1 MNKVSIVPQPISGR
15 RRAAPEDPPAV
26 HLAAHPGY
34 WTINEPLTNRWHAT
48 AQQFAL
54 VASIACLVVLGQAAP
69 APEDPLAKPNPY
81 AFSYSA
87 DSLGGRAAH
96 SEQGDG
102 TGRVQG
108 FYTILGAD
116 GRERR
121 VEYVADELGYR
132 ATIQTNEIGTK
143 ADSAANAEYIVSAP
157 TDQQMAQANLFQQRS
172 AASRAA
178 L

>member
-1 MNKVSIVPQPISGR
+1 M
-15 RRAAPEDPPAV
+15 
-26 HLAAHPGY
+26 
-34 WTINEPLTNRWHAT
+34 
-48 AQQFAL
+48 
-54 VASIACLVVLGQAAP
+54 VVLLACSALLSQAAP
-69 APEDPLAKPNPY
+69 APAPADPLAKPNPY
-81 AFSYSA
+81 TFSYSA
-87 DSLGGRAAH
+87 DSLGGRSSH

-102 TGRVQG
+102 AGRVQG

-132 ATIQTNEIGTK
+132 ATIQTNEVGTK

-157 TDQQMAQANLFQQRS
+157 TDAQMAQANQFMK
-172 AASRAA
+172 ARA

>member
-1 MNKVSIVPQPISGR
+1 MF
-15 RRAAPEDPPAV
+15 
-26 HLAAHPGY
+26 L
-34 WTINEPLTNRWHAT
+34 PLNNRWQYVAV
-48 AQQFAL
+48 AL
-54 VASIACLVVLGQAAP
+54 VCSVVVCQAAP
-69 APEDPLAKPNPY
+69 TPQDPLAQPTPY

-87 DSLGGRAAH
+87 DSLGGRSSH
-96 SEQGDG
+96 SEQSDG
-102 TGRVQG
+102 NGRVSG

-157 TDQQMAQANLFQQRS
+157 TDAQMAQANLFLNKAAVRS
-172 AASRAA
+172 S
-178 L
+178 

>member
-1 MNKVSIVPQPISGR
+1 MIALLG
-15 RRAAPEDPPAV
+15 AV
-26 HLAAHPGY
+26 L
-34 WTINEPLTNRWHAT
+34 I
-48 AQQFAL
+48 
-54 VASIACLVVLGQAAP
+54 CQAAP
-69 APEDPLAKPNPY
+69 AQEAPSKPNPY

-87 DSLGGRAAH
+87 DSLGGRSAH

-102 TGRVQG
+102 NGRVSG

-132 ATIQTNEIGTK
+132 ATIQTNEVGTK

-157 TDQQMAQANLFQQRS
+157 TDAQMAQANLFLNKAARS
-172 AASRAA
+172 S
-178 L
+178 